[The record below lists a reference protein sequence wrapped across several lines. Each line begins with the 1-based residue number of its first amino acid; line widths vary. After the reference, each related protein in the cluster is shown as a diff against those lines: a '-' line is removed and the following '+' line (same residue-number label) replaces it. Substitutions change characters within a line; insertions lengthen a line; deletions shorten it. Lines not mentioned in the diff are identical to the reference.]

1 MANFGTPISRVG
13 LAIMSKLAS
22 MEKVA
27 KTYVRTPG
35 GYVPVPNNQPI
46 QGARIYSYPKGQI
59 KELLSRGSGSGR
71 GGGSSSGSSGGSS
84 GNTGPQPGWKIALE
98 KTKKYGKTGMEI
110 AGAVGSAALTFMML
124 KSFVDQAR
132 AQKQQ
137 DRLYEEQ
144 LKAYEEYKRHSGEKM
159 AAATAPVPEE
169 PNGNKYQTLS
179 KEAKMDLLEVGTL
192 EGLPERTA
200 EEENQVIALIER
212 RYGGVV

>member
-1 MANFGTPISRVG
+1 MAEFGTPISRVG

-27 KTYVRTPG
+27 RTYVRTPQG
-35 GYVPVPNNQPI
+35 FVPAPNNQLI
-46 QGARIYSYPKGQI
+46 QGARIRSYPKGQI
-59 KELLSRGSGSGR
+59 KKILSSGG
-71 GGGSSSGSSGGSS
+71 GGGSSSGS
-84 GNTGPQPGWKIALE
+84 TGPQPGWKIALE
-98 KTKKYGKTGMEI
+98 KTKNYGKVGMDV

-124 KSFVDQAR
+124 KSFVDQAK

-144 LKAYEEYKRHSGEKM
+144 LKAYEEYKRHSGEKT
-159 AAATAPVPEE
+159 AAATAPDPEKPE
-169 PNGNKYQTLS
+169 GNKHQTLS

-192 EGLPERTA
+192 EGLPERTT